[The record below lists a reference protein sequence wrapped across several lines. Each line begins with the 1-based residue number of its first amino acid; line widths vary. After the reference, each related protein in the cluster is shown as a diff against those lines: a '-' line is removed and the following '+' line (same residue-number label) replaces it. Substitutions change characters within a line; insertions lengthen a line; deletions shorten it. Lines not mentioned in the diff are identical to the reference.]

1 MQIVGRNVSI
11 LSRSVYIDK
20 TNGQHHSIETLY
32 QPCSKDRKENFLTKD
47 GPLFKLKDG
56 VNKYPDTPLV
66 LVGLQDLKDRVKL
79 LLVLR
84 TAEQQLVA
92 QGLVCFPLPIMEHT
106 EALVVKDKKTLYSGI
121 VQNL

>member
-1 MQIVGRNVSI
+1 MYV
-11 LSRSVYIDK
+11 DK
-20 TNGQHHSIETLY
+20 TNGQHHAMVTLY
-32 QPCSKDRKENFLTKD
+32 QPCRKDRKENFLTKD

-56 VNKYPDTPLV
+56 VTRYPDTPLV
-66 LVGLQDLKDRVKL
+66 LVSLQELKDRVKL

-106 EALVVKDKKTLYSGI
+106 ETLTVKDKKSLYAGI
-121 VQNL
+121 VHSL